1 MFLRALQLGLSY
13 TEAFF
18 MDVGALDDLMI
29 ERANDSYD
37 YATIG
42 TEDDFRRL

>member
-1 MFLRALQLGLSY
+1 MGISY

-18 MDVGALDDLMI
+18 LDVGVIDDLMI
-29 ERANDSYD
+29 ERANDSYE

-42 TEDDFRRL
+42 TAEEFRKL